1 MTDTEGEYEALRKV
15 IKETNL
21 KMIQWRNFNID
32 PDWYLGKM
40 GITELMDV
48 FGIRNMMEMLREE
61 FPNLK
66 YGYFNPPMERI
77 KGDYERDFAQWSK

>member
-1 MTDTEGEYEALRKV
+1 MTDTEVEYEALRKV

-40 GITELMDV
+40 GVTEPLQI
-48 FGIRNMMEMLREE
+48 FGVRNLMEMLREE

-66 YGYFNPPMERI
+66 YGYFNPAMERI
-77 KGDYERDFAQWSK
+77 KGDYEKDFAHNG